1 MSRFAFGRYSQPY
14 SLGGSNAASGN
25 QSTVATC
32 FIYYYTHHY
41 SPPLISQ
48 VEKKFKCILLIQMFS
63 LSSLVQSANSAY
75 PSHLQKWRTRT
86 QEICVVFF
94 DRRKENPAKT
104 RRKITVWARASVE
117 LPAKPGSWLETE
129 NDFSRNWRRDK
140 LARRVSPTKSSAAS
154 AGCAAAKCQL
164 SPRGNKGSNEGTS
177 LLWTRE
183 LKTS

>member
-41 SPPLISQ
+41 SPPLISP
-48 VEKKFKCILLIQMFS
+48 VEKKFKCILLTQMFS

-75 PSHLQKWRTRT
+75 PSHLQKMTNTNSRNLCCIFR
-86 QEICVVFF
+86 
-94 DRRKENPAKT
+94 PAK
-104 RRKITVWARASVE
+104 RESCRNSMQVYSLGASVE